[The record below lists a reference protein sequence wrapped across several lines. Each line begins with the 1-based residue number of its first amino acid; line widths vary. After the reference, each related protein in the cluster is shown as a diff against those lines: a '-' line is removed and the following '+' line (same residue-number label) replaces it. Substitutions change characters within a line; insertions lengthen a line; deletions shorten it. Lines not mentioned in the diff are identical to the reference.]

1 MQDFDFEQVLQTCNL
16 CPLQGMN
23 YALPRIKRGSGSK
36 VMFVGEA
43 PGENEA
49 EKHVSFVGAS
59 GKLLDQ
65 WIKKMEIDNYF
76 ITNVVKHRPI
86 LVVNG
91 KTYNR
96 NPYPKEISS
105 CSFYLYSEIEG
116 ENPDYII
123 ALGKTARDIFLD
135 TELPIT
141 KTVETTINMPSFYNG
156 IRVFVLFHP
165 SYILRSH
172 TNIDNYLNTIRNIIG
187 GEILDTI

>member
-1 MQDFDFEQVLQTCNL
+1 MIGNNQIQFCDL
-16 CPLQGMN
+16 CDLKGEN
-23 YALPRIKRGSGSK
+23 YALPRIQRGSGPK

-43 PGENEA
+43 PGMNEA
-49 EKHVSFVGAS
+49 EKHVSFVGVS
-59 GKLLDQ
+59 GKLLDK
-65 WIKKMEIDNYF
+65 WIEKMEIDNYF
-76 ITNVVKHRPI
+76 ITNVVKHRPT
-86 LVVNG
+86 LVLNG

-105 CSFYLYSEIEG
+105 CSFYLLAEIER

-123 ALGKTARDIFLD
+123 SLGKTARDIFLN

-141 KTVETTINMPSFYNG
+141 KTVESTMSTSYFYKW

-172 TNIDNYLNTIRNIIG
+172 LNMDKYLNKIREIIWREIIG
-187 GEILDTI
+187 TI